1 MDFSKAIIVV
11 VVTLLLVIGLNAAI
25 YLSVTRKN
33 SVGQIELLRRA
44 ASRVKDPWQ
53 SENED
58 LSELAHLVKGLQPK
72 QQEFQDKPANED
84 E

>member
-11 VVTLLLVIGLNAAI
+11 VVTLLIVIGLNAAI

-58 LSELAHLVKGLQPK
+58 LSKLAHLVEGLQTKK
-72 QQEFQDKPANED
+72 QEYQDKPANED

>member
-11 VVTLLLVIGLNAAI
+11 VVTLLIVIGLNAAI

-58 LSELAHLVKGLQPK
+58 LSKLAHLVEGLQTKK
-72 QQEFQDKPANED
+72 QESQDKPANED